1 MKNLPRGGILGKTQ
15 YFIRKVVGLR
25 IPLYAGNACYF
36 LVLSVFP
43 GLLLLL
49 SLLQY
54 TPMDVERLVEFLTLV
69 IPEPFLEGTEEL
81 IFTTYDASFT
91 LVGVSAAA
99 ALWSASRG
107 IYGLLTGLN
116 GIYAPEFWN
125 DLERSTAVN
134 RKVSQIEGKLN
145 RVADLES
152 RCDDI
157 DAMLELLA
165 EDDDE
170 SIAEECQ
177 NELDA
182 LAADADALELET
194 LMRGDYDRCSCIL
207 SLHAGAGGTEAQDW
221 TSMLYRMYTRYCER
235 HGYKVTVN
243 DFLDGDEAGVKSV
256 TFQVEG
262 ENAYGFLRSERG
274 VHRLVRISPF
284 DSNAR
289 RHTSFSSLDV
299 APIMEDDADFEI
311 NMEEVRVDTYRAG
324 GAGGQ
329 HVNRTDSAVRMT
341 HIPTGIVAQ
350 CQNERSQIQN
360 REVCLRILKSRL
372 LELREREREEQM
384 ADIKGEMKKIEWGSQ
399 IRSYVFQPYTMVK
412 DHRTGFEMG
421 NVDDVMDGNI
431 DGFITAFLKMQ

>member
-1 MKNLPRGGILGKTQ
+1 MIIDQERIKQDLAKLRDTVAKAADALHLP
-15 YFIRKVVGLR
+15 
-25 IPLYAGNACYF
+25 
-36 LVLSVFP
+36 
-43 GLLLLL
+43 
-49 SLLQY
+49 LLQ
-54 TPMDVERLVEFLTLV
+54 
-69 IPEPFLEGTEEL
+69 EEL
-81 IFTTYDASFT
+81 TE
-91 LVGVSAAA
+91 LKEEM
-99 ALWSASRG
+99 
-107 IYGLLTGLN
+107 N
-116 GIYAPEFWN
+116 APEFWN

-145 RVADLES
+145 RVSSLEG

-157 DAMLELLA
+157 EAMLELLA
-165 EDDDE
+165 EDEDE
-170 SIAEECQ
+170 SIAEECES
-177 NELDA
+177 ELAA

-194 LMRGDYDRCSCIL
+194 LMRGDYDRCSAIL

-256 TFQVEG
+256 TFQVDG

-284 DSNAR
+284 DANAR

-299 APIMEDDADFEI
+299 APIMEDDDDFEI
-311 NMEEVRVDTYRAG
+311 NMEEVRIDTYRAG

-372 LELREREREEQM
+372 LEMREREREEQM